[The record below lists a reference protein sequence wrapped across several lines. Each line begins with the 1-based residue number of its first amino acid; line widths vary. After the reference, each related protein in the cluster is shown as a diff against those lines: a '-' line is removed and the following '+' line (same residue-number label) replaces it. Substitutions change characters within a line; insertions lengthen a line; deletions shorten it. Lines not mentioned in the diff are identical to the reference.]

1 MPQNVYTT
9 CSPIVVGC
17 FLYTNSG
24 LTTPVFNG
32 NYSNG
37 TTLFT
42 VTGGNGEIT
51 SSAPCTTTTTST
63 STSSTT
69 TTTTTTQAPTTTT
82 TTTTEPPT
90 TTTTTT
96 ASQTIFC
103 DCGSGC
109 LEYVGTECPN
119 GCTPC

>member
-37 TTLFT
+37 TDVFT
-42 VTGGNGEIT
+42 VSGGAGEIT
-51 SSAPCTTTTTST
+51 SSAPCA
-63 STSSTT
+63 TSSTT
-69 TTTTTTQAPTTTT
+69 TTTTTA
-82 TTTTEPPT
+82 
-90 TTTTTT
+90 
-96 ASQTIFC
+96 AQTIFC

-109 LEYVGTECPN
+109 LEYLGTECPP